1 MLLSPPLQ
9 WKFKSL
15 LGKVYLREQ
24 GKTLLG
30 DVNKLLFPK
39 VCWQGP
45 AMFCLYKQIFLPI
58 IWIFTENKGDGI
70 ESRLPF
76 KNIFYFMRK
85 WESNSKLIKTL
96 SVPSFDMAFQE
107 RIWPL
112 KSLASCDWCSILIII
127 IECAAQV
134 EIGCTRYV

>member
-1 MLLSPPLQ
+1 MNSNYWRQSLLEVIKQ
-9 WKFKSL
+9 NIARCCQQTFVFKSL
-15 LGKVYLREQ
+15 LTTPSNVLH
-24 GKTLLG
+24 LDL
-30 DVNKLLFPK
+30 
-39 VCWQGP
+39 
-45 AMFCLYKQIFLPI
+45 KQIFLPI
-58 IWIFTENKGDGI
+58 IWIFTENKCDGI
-70 ESRLPF
+70 ESRLTF